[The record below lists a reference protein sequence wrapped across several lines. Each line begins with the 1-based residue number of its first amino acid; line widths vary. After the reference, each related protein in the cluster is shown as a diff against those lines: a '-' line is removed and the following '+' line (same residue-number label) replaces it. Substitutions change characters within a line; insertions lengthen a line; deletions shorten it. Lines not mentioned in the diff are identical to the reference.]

1 MSEQIL
7 NKIITLLNEN
17 KADFRVVNHEPA
29 ATSEASA
36 KARGTLIGQGAKALV
51 CVIKGVVNPQISTTS
66 KESSKADQA
75 YPSSSLKNT
84 KHYVLAVLPADYKAN
99 LEAITCEFDG
109 TKTSLASPAEV
120 SELTDCVIGSVPP
133 FSFHERLELIV
144 DSRLFK
150 RFDEIAFNAG
160 LLDRS
165 IILSTKDYKRIV
177 KPRIVNFASKE

>member
-17 KADFRVVNHEPA
+17 EADFRVVNHEPA

-36 KARGTLIGQGAKALV
+36 KARGTLVGQGAKALV
-51 CVIKGVVNPQISTTS
+51 CVIKGVSPQISTTS
-66 KESSKADQA
+66 KESSTAEQTR
-75 YPSSSLKNT
+75 PSSSLKNS

-144 DSRLFK
+144 DSRLFE

-177 KPRIVNFASKE
+177 KPRIVNFATI